1 MKNITLILALVF
13 IGVSA
18 SANASKATFSP
29 FNYGEAFIFIEGGV
43 EFAVYPNGEFDFHYN
58 PRFLNTSIMHIPHPG
73 RNISYNSGFNYDAF
87 VQYDDYGAVI
97 QIEHV
102 PVYYDH
108 YGRILQ
114 AGDVIIRYNNKGL
127 ISRVGNMQIRYNR
140 YNQPVRY
147 IGVINHYNTRYVY
160 RPWHQYYMRPHTNY
174 RVVYFEPYR
183 AYYEPVRMNYFHYS
197 TYYQTNN
204 YYYNK
209 NNFYRPGQSAV
220 VYNHGRKTSTVRDN
234 NTVIRNS
241 STVSRNVSGNTATEN
256 RRNSVTENRN
266 ENRNSVD
273 PNNNIISRRANL
285 EQHETAVRAQRATED
300 ATSQPRTVT
309 TTRNATPVEVPSRRG
324 VNTETRSST
333 PVTTQAGRTVER
345 PVEATTRTQVQPRE
359 SNARSSV
366 PQSAPT
372 ARRTTSSTERTQSV
386 PQRVQ
391 EVPQATVESSGTSR
405 RAGGRE

>member
-58 PRFLNTSIMHIPHPG
+58 PRFLNTSLMHIPHPG
-73 RNISYNSGFNYDAF
+73 RNISYNSGYNYDAF

-97 QIEHV
+97 QVEHV

-114 AGDVIIRYNNKGL
+114 AGDVIIRYNNRGL
-127 ISRVGNMQIRYNR
+127 ISRVGNMSIRYNR
-140 YNQPVRY
+140 FNQPIRY
-147 IGVINHYNTRYVY
+147 VGVINHYNTRYVY

-183 AYYEPVRMNYFHYS
+183 AYYEPVRMNYYQYN
-197 TYYQTNN
+197 TYYETNN

-209 NNFYRPGQSAV
+209 NNFYRPGQPAV
-220 VYNHGRKTSTVRDN
+220 AYNHGRRTSTVRDN

-241 STVSRNVSGNTATEN
+241 AAVSRNDSRNITTDNARNTETI
-256 RRNSVTENRN
+256 RRSSVNQDAN
-266 ENRNSVD
+266 EVTRQRVNVNM
-273 PNNNIISRRANL
+273 
-285 EQHETAVRAQRATED
+285 EQHAAAVRTQRGTQNAAAQPGT
-300 ATSQPRTVT
+300 TVT
-309 TTRNATPVEVPSRRG
+309 TTRNSTPVEVS
-324 VNTETRSST
+324 TRSSVNTTSRTTT
-333 PVTTQAGRTVER
+333 PVATQSRSTVER
-345 PVEATTRTQVQPRE
+345 REATPTRTSVPQPQ
-359 SNARSSV
+359 SNVRRSV
-366 PQSAPT
+366 PQSVPT
-372 ARRTTSSTERTQSV
+372 AQRNSSSTVRNTSV

-391 EVPQATVESSGTSR
+391 EATPATVESSGTSR
-405 RAGGRE
+405 RAGGRG

>member
-1 MKNITLILALVF
+1 MKNITLLLALVF

-18 SANASKATFSP
+18 SANTSKANYSP
-29 FNYGEAFIFIEGGV
+29 FKYGEAFIFIEGGV

-58 PRFLNTSIMHIPHPG
+58 PRFLNTSIMHIPNPG
-73 RNISYNSGFNYDAF
+73 RNISYNSGYNYDAF

-97 QIEHV
+97 QVEHV

-140 YNQPVRY
+140 FNQPIRY

-183 AYYEPVRMNYFHYS
+183 AYYEPVRMIYFQYD

-204 YYYNK
+204 YYNK
-209 NNFYRPGQSAV
+209 NSFYRPGQPAV
-220 VYNHGRKTSTVRDN
+220 VYNHGRRTSTVRDN
-234 NTVIRNS
+234 NDVIRNS
-241 STVSRNVSGNTATEN
+241 SSVSRNDSRSIASDNARNSGTVSRSAINQNETEITRQRVN
-256 RRNSVTENRN
+256 M
-266 ENRNSVD
+266 
-273 PNNNIISRRANL
+273 
-285 EQHETAVRAQRATED
+285 EQHNAAVRAQRSSQD
-300 ATSQPRTVT
+300 ATSQPGTAVT
-309 TTRNATPVEVPSRRG
+309 TTRNAIPAEVQNRNSVNTPSRR
-324 VNTETRSST
+324 ST
-333 PVTTQAGRTVER
+333 PLTTQSGTVER
-345 PVEATTRTQVQPRE
+345 PAATTTRTEAPQRQ
-359 SNARSSV
+359 SNVRSSV
-366 PQSAPT
+366 PQNVPSVQ
-372 ARRTTSSTERTQSV
+372 RTTSSTIRNQSI

-391 EVPQATVESSGTSR
+391 EATPATVEPSGTSR
-405 RAGGRE
+405 RVGGRG